1 MRVIAFAGP
10 AQSGKT
16 TVASLVEQNAI
27 EAGYRVVREAFAGP
41 LKRAAERVGAG
52 KQDDPDRYRSLCQK
66 WGAEKRGKEPGFWVR
81 RMKDRLEKINT
92 EEIGAYS
99 NIWVQAH
106 LTDWKETLVII
117 DDVRYLNEV
126 ELIKGIGG
134 VVVFID
140 PGKRIDLDDPFRKH
154 ESEKL
159 ATDYMAGR
167 LPPVTFDDMLVN
179 GVDSLEA
186 LGEMMGIASY
196 FWFDELYEAIEKE

>member
-16 TVASLVEQNAI
+16 TVAGLVEQNAI
-27 EAGYRVVREAFAGP
+27 KAGYRVVREAFAGP

-52 KQDDPDRYRSLCQK
+52 KQDDPDKYRSLCQR
-66 WGAEKRGKEPGFWVR
+66 WGAEKRKKEPGFWVR
-81 RMKDRLEKINT
+81 RMRDRLEKTNLK
-92 EEIGAYS
+92 EIGDYS

-126 ELIKGIGG
+126 ELVKGIGG

-140 PGKRIDLDDPFRKH
+140 PGKRINLDDAFRRH

-159 ATDYMAGR
+159 AIDYMEGQ
-167 LPPVTFDDMLVN
+167 LPSRTFDDMLVN
-179 GVDSLEA
+179 GVDNLEA
-186 LGEMMGIASY
+186 LSEMMEIASY
-196 FWFDELYEAIEKE
+196 FWFDELYEVIEKE